1 MIFTYL
7 CLTLH
12 MCSPRKKRKEKKIMR
27 EMKDLYFENYDM
39 LVKEIEDDTNKEKY
53 FFMAML
59 AVYGSSQSR
68 G

>member
-1 MIFTYL
+1 
-7 CLTLH
+7 
-12 MCSPRKKRKEKKIMR
+12 MR